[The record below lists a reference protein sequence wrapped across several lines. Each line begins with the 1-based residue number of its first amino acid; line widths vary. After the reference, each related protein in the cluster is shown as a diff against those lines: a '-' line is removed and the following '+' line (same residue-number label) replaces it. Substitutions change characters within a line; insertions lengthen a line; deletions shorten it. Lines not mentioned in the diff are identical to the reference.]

1 MNTELWLHRFD
12 EHLRLRGYSERTRE
26 GYGYAV
32 RSFLR
37 FLEDREVSEVA
48 EVSRGELEAYRIH
61 IFTLRT
67 RGGAPLSLA
76 SHAGRVGPVL
86 SFLRYLYE
94 EGYILANPGHGV
106 KLPKVPDK
114 LLPPL
119 PGEDEILRL
128 LEAPNTTTPEG
139 LRDRAVLEVLY
150 STAMRNGELRALDLE
165 SVDLVRKE
173 VRVEYGKGAKGRL
186 LPLGEPACEALE
198 AYLAEGR
205 PWLVRE
211 VENGA
216 LFLNRLGRRMR
227 GEMVSDL
234 VKRWSEESGLS
245 LKVTPHRIRHCC
257 ATHMLARK
265 AGLRHLQ
272 QLLGHASA
280 DTTRRYTRVEIS
292 DLREEHRRCHPRE
305 A

>member
-1 MNTELWLHRFD
+1 MNVELWLHRFD
-12 EHLRLRGYSERTRE
+12 EHLRLRGCSERTRE

-32 RSFLR
+32 SSFLR
-37 FLEDREVSEVA
+37 FTEDRGVSEVT
-48 EVSRGELEAYRIH
+48 EISRGDLEAYRVH
-61 IFTLRT
+61 VFTLRT
-67 RGGAPLSLA
+67 RSGAPLSLA

-86 SFLRYLYE
+86 SFLRYLYDE
-94 EGYILANPGHGV
+94 RHILANPGCGV

-114 LLPPL
+114 LPPPL
-119 PGEDEILRL
+119 PDEDEVLRL
-128 LEAPNTTTPEG
+128 LETPDTTTPEG
-139 LRDRAVLEVLY
+139 LRDRAILEILY
-150 STAMRNGELRALDLE
+150 STAMRNAELRALDLE
-165 SVDLVRKE
+165 HLDLVRRE
-173 VRVEYGKGAKGRL
+173 VRVECGKGGKGRV

-198 AYLAEGR
+198 MYLREGR
-205 PWLVRE
+205 PWLVRD
-211 VENGA
+211 VENRA

-227 GEMVSDL
+227 GEMLSDV
-234 VKRWSEESGLS
+234 VKKLAEEAGLG
-245 LKVTPHRIRHCC
+245 LKITPHKVRHCC

-280 DTTRRYTRVEIS
+280 ESTRRYTRVEIS